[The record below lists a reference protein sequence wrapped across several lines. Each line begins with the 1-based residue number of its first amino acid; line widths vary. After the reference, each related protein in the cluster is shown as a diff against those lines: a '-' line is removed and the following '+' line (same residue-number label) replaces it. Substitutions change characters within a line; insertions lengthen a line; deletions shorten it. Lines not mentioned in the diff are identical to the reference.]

1 MRMRSFILVLSSVFA
16 LGACGSKTDDAI
28 AGLKKYKDKMCA
40 CSDKEC
46 AEGVD
51 KEMRDWRK
59 DMKKDMKGEDKPS
72 ESVMK
77 EIMEIQS
84 EYQACYGKSR
94 KGGAD
99 KKDEKKEE
107 KKEEKK

>member
-1 MRMRSFILVLSSVFA
+1 MRMRSFILFLSSALA
-16 LGACGSKTDDAI
+16 LGACGSKADEAI

-40 CSDKEC
+40 CSDKDC

-72 ESVMK
+72 DSVLK
-77 EIMEIQS
+77 EINELQS
-84 EYQACYGKSR
+84 EYQACYGKAG
-94 KGGAD
+94 KGGG
-99 KKDEKKEE
+99 EKKEE
-107 KKEEKK
+107 KK